1 MSWENNEMIMLIEA
15 LLLDWTLFLKKSSKI
30 HRGLGNALLR
40 SPKEKIMGNSVVRV
54 WGEQIQKY
62 TFDTEKS
69 IVVTRVF
76 FFWLLSPVGN
86 EEGKWKPFLWLVRG
100 CSREGLTGEGSS
112 EQRYWGQASL
122 KPLRR
127 PGSRPGPGK
136 QFISE
141 DQSKSVRH

>member
-76 FFWLLSPVGN
+76 FF
-86 EEGKWKPFLWLVRG
+86 
-100 CSREGLTGEGSS
+100 
-112 EQRYWGQASL
+112 
-122 KPLRR
+122 
-127 PGSRPGPGK
+127 
-136 QFISE
+136 
-141 DQSKSVRH
+141 